1 MRKTVVLCISS
12 QHPVHIL
19 ITTRIKDCAISK
31 NKSCLLK
38 VFISLLENTR
48 NPCSYLV
55 GERKTQICW
64 IFMVSWLFRACG
76 CEGGGQIESGQE
88 NSEDVEKGDGQ
99 YAPIAPPKHHTTVRG
114 KNN

>member
-1 MRKTVVLCISS
+1 
-12 QHPVHIL
+12 
-19 ITTRIKDCAISK
+19 
-31 NKSCLLK
+31 
-38 VFISLLENTR
+38 
-48 NPCSYLV
+48 
-55 GERKTQICW
+55 
-64 IFMVSWLFRACG
+64 MVSWLFRACG